1 MTLIF
6 CCWFKTKIHTN
17 LLIIR
22 ISFKNFLKISHY
34 FDSVIILIVSFEF
47 NGFLL
52 EDDFLFLIFVLR
64 LTFLITLNFRW
75 LRFNGIRIVICTLFI
90 IPATKFIEKKLKI
103 IIIKFKTNDFVIF
116 YDFSVLIE
124 TRIWLRWH

>member
-6 CCWFKTKIHTN
+6 CCWFKTKIYTN

-124 TRIWLRWH
+124 TRIWLR

>member
-6 CCWFKTKIHTN
+6 CCWFKTKIYTN